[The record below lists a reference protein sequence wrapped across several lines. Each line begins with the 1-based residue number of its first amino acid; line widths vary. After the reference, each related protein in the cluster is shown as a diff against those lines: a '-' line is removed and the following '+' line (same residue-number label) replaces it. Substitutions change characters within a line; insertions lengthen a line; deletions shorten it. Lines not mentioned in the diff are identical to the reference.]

1 MPPIF
6 SRLLPVLTS
15 AYTLQAVFALYF
27 VPRANEKYYDLAGA
41 LGFLSTTFVSLYYP
55 SLAAKFW
62 GDTPSAVIP
71 ALSTFA
77 PRQLLATAALT
88 MWSAR
93 LGTFL
98 AMRALKAGGDSR
110 FDEVK
115 HKPATF
121 AGYWMAQAT
130 WVFLVG
136 LPVYL
141 VNTIPPATHP
151 PLGIRDYVSFS
162 VFAASWILEMT
173 ADHQK
178 TVWRRA
184 RDNKEHDEQFIS
196 SGLWS
201 VSRHPNYVG
210 EVCLWMGI
218 WGLCSPSLT
227 APYVHRY
234 TWLLAGVSPLL
245 TYFLLRKVSGVPP
258 LEVCSRSTCHD
269 SPTAF
274 VFITGNSGAVTRDST
289 ASRSNGIL
297 IGHCWFAFEAYP
309 DI

>member
-1 MPPIF
+1 MPPVF

-15 AYTLQAVFALYF
+15 AYTLQTAFALYF

-55 SLAAKFW
+55 SLKTKFW
-62 GDTPSAVIP
+62 DHMPDTILP

-77 PRQLLATAALT
+77 PRQLLATAALS
-88 MWSAR
+88 MWCIR

-115 HKPATF
+115 HQPGKF

-141 VNTIPPATHP
+141 VNTIPPAAHS
-151 PLGIRDYVSFS
+151 PLGARDHLSVSIFT
-162 VFAASWILEMT
+162 ASWLLEIV

-184 RDNKEHDEQFIS
+184 KDNKEHDEQFIS
-196 SGLWS
+196 TGLWS
-201 VSRHPNYVG
+201 LSRHPNYVG
-210 EVCLWMGI
+210 EVCLWVGI
-218 WGLCSPSLT
+218 WALCSTSLT
-227 APYVHRY
+227 APYVPRY
-234 TWLLAGVSPLL
+234 TWLFTAVSPLM

-258 LEVCSRSTCHD
+258 LEKAGDKR
-269 SPTAF
+269 
-274 VFITGNSGAVTRDST
+274 
-289 ASRSNGIL
+289 
-297 IGHCWFAFEAYP
+297 FAGPKWDHYKRTVPIFWP
-309 DI
+309 WGGMS